1 MTLILILIIRN
12 EEYINHN
19 VNTSN
24 EENYDIDDDNEGS
37 KVENYNTKARK
48 CYGNVDD
55 NDR

>member
-24 EENYDIDDDNEGS
+24 EENYDIDDDNEGT
-37 KVENYNTKARK
+37 KVENDNTKARK